1 MSLMQKY
8 NYNYLIILV
17 NSYLAF
23 MMARVGFIPFLATKF
38 NNDINF
44 PSSFLPARKYM
55 LIFA

>member
-1 MSLMQKY
+1 MQKY